1 MMDTV
6 ESSFEEDD
14 AGTDD
19 AEGVSRLPPPNTLHP
34 ANTRSSG
41 GGLDT
46 GEMTERKGDEVE
58 RRGRTRNV
66 TDRESSNLAVSSSS
80 SLSLSSSERLKAK
93 ESSRPRSLSPS
104 ELKAG
109 SGKKGG
115 KQRKPEKKHK

>member
-19 AEGVSRLPPPNTLHP
+19 AERVSPLPPPNTLHP

-58 RRGRTRNV
+58 RREEKRGRER
-66 TDRESSNLAVSSSS
+66 RERRKRGREREE
-80 SLSLSSSERLKAK
+80 SL
-93 ESSRPRSLSPS
+93 
-104 ELKAG
+104 
-109 SGKKGG
+109 
-115 KQRKPEKKHK
+115 